1 MNHDLLLIA
10 HVICA
15 DLQIHSEEVRYLN
28 ALSEKNGADSSTLEL
43 IEKIFAQD
51 ENCPSVEDV
60 AKNISLETRQEVF
73 SQVLEVAHVDGNFSP
88 LEKNIIDKIAKIWNL
103 SASNVQIAIATAD
116 NNYRKS
122 QSQKL
127 IQDEHVELSLSAKVL
142 KGAESVFSR
151 GLVKK
156 LAEAAPVD
164 IGQRIEQLQ
173 REVLLSGTEYDE
185 AIQKCAEIAQE
196 DYKFVEW
203 HIKQTELAL
212 QQLQENI
219 NIQIKELQKLSLAG
233 GNGGSAKEAIEQISQ
248 TKQALE
254 VKIIQQ
260 LQDTRMS
267 LDSKA
272 RALSHFSITF
282 MGKTKAGKSTLHSV
296 VTGEGW
302 NAIGIGK
309 QRTTRLNRV
318 YEWKHIRIIDTPG
331 IGAPGGRSDEEIAE
345 SVIDESDVICYVVT
359 NDSVQES
366 EFKFLSLL
374 ESKSKP
380 LIILLNIKNNLRD
393 ARRLKSFLDNPEK
406 LFSMKDNN
414 DLTGHIDRIRTYAQK
429 HYSNNSFEI
438 IPVML
443 LAAQLSQEEAHK
455 EIKSDLLKA
464 SKLKNFLNIIRES
477 IVTNGAIRRSQT
489 FLGSTARD
497 MESHLDQ
504 IKLEVKAYEKSLLE
518 LKKKREQFKI
528 DTTAQENNTKIW
540 LQNEIKKSFN
550 QIRNRVQSFVNLN
563 YKDDSELITK
573 KWNNEVVN
581 MRLQESIEGAYK
593 QASET
598 SNKEVAVTLAEVGRD
613 LQLISQLVDSSFN
626 IKNTYDGFNLK
637 IGGRILAVA
646 GLLIGF
652 AFPPLGIAIS
662 AIGAVLSWFGGFFK
676 SDEDKRR
683 EAVEKIEK
691 IEKALKSQIDIQES
705 QIIEQANE
713 NLHKQCQNISSAVDV
728 YFGGLIVGLEVMI
741 KELTG
746 AEKKLQLIIRELNFG
761 YSKRILD
768 YCEDKYEHLT
778 LGTARAAIAS
788 VERDFGKQI
797 TIDLNP
803 NYPVSTNLLDLKYQE
818 NLGKVLQEKVSIT
831 QSKKPNLSNIYN

>member
-1 MNHDLLLIA
+1 MYYNLLLIA

-15 DLQIHSEEVRYLN
+15 DRQIHSEEVRYLN
-28 ALSEKNGADSSTLEL
+28 ALSEKNGADATTIEL
-43 IEKIFAQD
+43 VDKIFAQD

-88 LEKNIIDKIAKIWNL
+88 LEKNIIDKIAEIWNL
-103 SASNVQIAIATAD
+103 SESNVQIAIAQAD

-122 QSQKL
+122 QSQKS
-127 IQDEHVELSLSAKVL
+127 IQDEHIELSLSAKVL

-185 AIQKCAEIAQE
+185 AIKKCAKIAQE
-196 DYKFVEW
+196 DYKFAESRL
-203 HIKQTELAL
+203 KQTELAL

-219 NIQIKELQKLSLAG
+219 NIQIEKLQKLSLTG
-233 GNGGSAKEAIEQISQ
+233 GKGGSAKEAIEQISQ

-254 VKIIQQ
+254 VKIVRQ

-282 MGKTKAGKSTLHSV
+282 MGKTKAGKSTLHAV

-331 IGAPGGRSDEEIAE
+331 IGAPDGRSDEEIAE

-380 LIILLNIKNNLRD
+380 LIILLNLKNNLRN

-406 LFSMKDNN
+406 LFSMKGNN

-455 EIKSDLLKA
+455 EIKSNLLKA
-464 SKLKNFLNIIRES
+464 SKLNNFLDIIRES
-477 IVTNGAIRRSQT
+477 IVTTGAIRRSQT
-489 FLGSTARD
+489 FLGSTAGNI
-497 MESHLDQ
+497 ESHLEQ
-504 IKLEVKAYEKSLLE
+504 IKSEVNTYEKLLLD
-518 LKKKREQFKI
+518 LKKRREQFKI
-528 DTTAQENNTKIW
+528 DIITQGNTTKIS
-540 LQNEIKKSFN
+540 LKNEIKSSFN
-550 QIRNRVQSFVNLN
+550 QIRGKVQSFADRN
-563 YKDDSELITK
+563 YKNDSELITQ
-573 KWNNEVVN
+573 KWNNEVN
-581 MRLQESIEGAYK
+581 GMRLQENIEAAFG
-593 QASET
+593 QASKRYN
-598 SNKEVAVTLAEVGRD
+598 NKVSEILEELGRD
-613 LQLISQLVDSSFN
+613 LQLVAQLSGGSFDV
-626 IKNTYDGFNLK
+626 KNTYNGFNMK
-637 IGGRILAVA
+637 IGGQILTVA
-646 GLLIGF
+646 GILISLV
-652 AFPPLGIAIS
+652 FPPLGIVITG
-662 AIGAVLSWFGGFFK
+662 IGAVLGWLGGFFK
-676 SDEDKRR
+676 SDENKRR
-683 EAVEKIEK
+683 EAVEK
-691 IEKALKSQIDIQES
+691 IEKALKSQIDLQES

-728 YFGGLIVGLEVMI
+728 YLGGLIVGLEVI
-741 KELTG
+741 LKELTG
-746 AEKKLQLIIRELNFG
+746 AEKKLQVIVRELNFG

-768 YCEDKYEHLT
+768 YCQNKYEYLT
-778 LGTARAAIAS
+778 LGTTRADISS

-797 TIDLNP
+797 TINLNQ
-803 NYPVSTNLLDLKYQE
+803 NYRISTNLLDPEYQE
-818 NLGKVLQEKVSIT
+818 SLGKILQERVSIT
-831 QSKKPNLSNIYN
+831 QAKKPKLSNIYN

>member
-1 MNHDLLLIA
+1 MNYDLLLIA

-15 DLQIHSEEVRYLN
+15 DRQIHSEEVRYLN
-28 ALSEKNGADSSTLEL
+28 ALSEKNRSDATTLEL
-43 IEKIFAQD
+43 VEKIFAQD
-51 ENCPSVEDV
+51 ENCPSVEDI
-60 AKNISLETRQEVF
+60 AKNIALETRQEVF

-103 SASNVQIAIATAD
+103 SENDVQSAIAKAD
-116 NNYRKS
+116 NNYRKI
-122 QSQKL
+122 QSQRETQEEQ
-127 IQDEHVELSLSAKVL
+127 IELSLSAKVL
-142 KGAESVFSR
+142 KGAESVFSQ

-156 LAEAAPVD
+156 LAKVAPVD
-164 IGQRIEQLQ
+164 IGQKIEQLQ
-173 REVLLSGTEYDE
+173 REVFLSGSEYEE
-185 AIQKCAEIAQE
+185 AIQKCAKIAQE

-203 HIKQTELAL
+203 HINQTELAL

-233 GNGGSAKEAIEQISQ
+233 GKGGSAKEAIEQISQ

-282 MGKTKAGKSTLHSV
+282 MGKTKAGKSTLHAV

-302 NAIGIGK
+302 NAIGTGK

-380 LIILLNIKNNLRD
+380 LIILLNLKNNLRD
-393 ARRLKSFLDNPEK
+393 TRRLKSFLDNPEK
-406 LFSMKDNN
+406 LFSMKGSN

-464 SKLKNFLNIIRES
+464 SKLKNFLDIIRES
-477 IVTNGAIRRSQT
+477 IVENGAIRRSQT
-489 FLGSTARD
+489 FLGSTAGNI
-497 MESHLDQ
+497 ESHLNQ
-504 IKLEVKAYEKSLLE
+504 IKSEIKAYEKLLLE
-518 LKKKREQFKI
+518 LKKKREWVKTEI
-528 DTTAQENNTKIW
+528 ATQEDRAETI
-540 LQNEIKKSFN
+540 LQNKIRTNFQQLRGKTNSFAFQN
-550 QIRNRVQSFVNLN
+550 H
-563 YKDDSELITK
+563 KDDSESISQ
-573 KWNNEVVN
+573 KWNNEVTRMQLREN
-581 MRLQESIEGAYK
+581 LEIACK
-593 QASET
+593 QASE
-598 SNKEVAVTLAEVGRD
+598 SYNQGVAEILEEVGRD
-613 LQLISQLVDSSFN
+613 LQLVSQLSGSSFN

-646 GLLIGF
+646 GVLIGF
-652 AFPPLGIAIS
+652 VFPPLGIVIG
-662 AIGAVLSWFGGFFK
+662 AIGAVLGWFGGFFK

-691 IEKALKSQIDIQES
+691 ALKSQIDIQES
-705 QIIEQANE
+705 QIIQQANE
-713 NLHKQCQNISSAVDV
+713 NLHKQCQNISSAVDI
-728 YFGGLIVGLEVMI
+728 YLGGLIVGLEVML

-746 AEKKLQLIIRELNFG
+746 AKEKLQLIVRELNFG
-761 YSKRILD
+761 FSKRILD
-768 YCEDKYEHLT
+768 YCQNKYEHLT
-778 LGTARAAIAS
+778 LGSARAAIAS

-797 TIDLNP
+797 MIDLNP
-803 NYPVSTNLLDLKYQE
+803 NYRISTNFLDPEYQE
-818 NLGKVLQEKVSIT
+818 NLGKILQERVSIT
-831 QSKKPNLSNIYN
+831 QAKKPKLSNTYN

>member
-1 MNHDLLLIA
+1 MHHDLLLIA

-15 DLQIHSEEVRYLN
+15 DRQIHSEEVKYLN
-28 ALSEKNGADSSTLEL
+28 ALSEKNEADATTLEL
-43 IEKIFAQD
+43 VEKIFAQD
-51 ENCPSVEDV
+51 EKCSSVEDV
-60 AKNISLETRQEVF
+60 AKNITLETRQEVF
-73 SQVLEVAHVDGNFSP
+73 LQVLEVAHVDGDFSP
-88 LEKNIIDKIAKIWNL
+88 LEKNIIDRIADIWNL
-103 SASNVQIAIATAD
+103 SETDVQNAITKAA

-127 IQDEHVELSLSAKVL
+127 MQDEQVELSLSAKVL

-151 GLVKK
+151 RLVKK
-156 LAEAAPVD
+156 LAEVAPVD

-173 REVLLSGTEYDE
+173 REVLLSGSEYDE
-185 AIQKCAEIAQE
+185 AIQKCAKIAQE
-196 DYKFVEW
+196 DYKFAESRL
-203 HIKQTELAL
+203 KQTELAL

-219 NIQIKELQKLSLAG
+219 NIQIKELQKLSVAG
-233 GNGGSAKEAIEQISQ
+233 GKGGSAKEAIEQISQ

-254 VKIIQQ
+254 AKIIQQ
-260 LQDTRMS
+260 LQDIRMS

-282 MGKTKAGKSTLHSV
+282 MGKTKAGKSTLHAV

-331 IGAPGGRSDEEIAE
+331 IGAPDGSSDEEIAE

-380 LIILLNIKNNLRD
+380 LIILLNLKNNLRD
-393 ARRLKSFLDNPEK
+393 DRRLKSFLDNPEK
-406 LFSMKDNN
+406 LFSMKGNN

-455 EIKSDLLKA
+455 ENQSDLLKA
-464 SKLKNFLNIIRES
+464 SKLKNFLDIIRES
-477 IVTNGAIRRSQT
+477 IVKNGAIRRSQT
-489 FLGSTARD
+489 FLGSTAGNI
-497 MESHLDQ
+497 EISLDRLQ
-504 IKLEVKAYEKSLLE
+504 TEIKAYQELLTE
-518 LKKKREQFKI
+518 LKKKRIRVKRE
-528 DTTAQENNTKIW
+528 TSAQEDKAKML
-540 LQNEIKKSFN
+540 LQNKIKTNFQQLRGKTNSFAL
-550 QIRNRVQSFVNLN
+550 QN
-563 YKDDSELITK
+563 YKDDSELISQ
-573 KWNNEVVN
+573 KWNNEVN
-581 MRLQESIEGAYK
+581 RIQLKENLEIAFE
-593 QASET
+593 QASENYNQGV
-598 SNKEVAVTLAEVGRD
+598 SEILEEVGRD
-613 LQLISQLVDSSFN
+613 LQLVSQLSGSSFD

-637 IGGRILAVA
+637 IGGQILVVA
-646 GLLIGF
+646 GVLIGF
-652 AFPPLGIAIS
+652 VFPPLGIAIG
-662 AIGAVLSWFGGFFK
+662 AIGAVFGWLGGFFK
-676 SDEDKRR
+676 SDKDKRR
-683 EAVEKIEK
+683 EAVEK

-713 NLHKQCQNISSAVDV
+713 NLRKQCQNISGAVDV
-728 YFGGLIVGLEVMI
+728 YLGGLIVGLEVI
-741 KELTG
+741 LKELTG
-746 AEKKLQLIIRELNFG
+746 AEKKLHLIVRELNFG

-768 YCEDKYEHLT
+768 YCQDKYEHLT
-778 LGTARAAIAS
+778 LGTARAAISS
-788 VERDFGKQI
+788 VERDFGKHI

-803 NYPVSTNLLDLKYQE
+803 NYPVSTNLLDPKYQD
-818 NLGKVLQEKVSIT
+818 NLGKTLQEQVSIT
-831 QSKKPNLSNIYN
+831 QSKKTKLSNIYN

>member
-1 MNHDLLLIA
+1 MNYDLLLIA

-15 DLQIHSEEVRYLN
+15 DRQIHSEEVRYLN
-28 ALSEKNGADSSTLEL
+28 ALSEKNGADTTTLEL
-43 IEKIFAQD
+43 VEKIFAQD
-51 ENCPSVEDV
+51 ENCLSVEDI
-60 AKNISLETRQEVF
+60 AKNIALETRQEVF

-103 SASNVQIAIATAD
+103 SEHDVQSAIAQAD

-122 QSQKL
+122 RSQRATQEEQ
-127 IQDEHVELSLSAKVL
+127 IELSLSAKVL

-156 LAEAAPVD
+156 LAEVAPTD

-173 REVLLSGTEYDE
+173 REVLLSGSEYDE
-185 AIQKCAEIAQE
+185 AIQKCAKIAQE

-233 GNGGSAKEAIEQISQ
+233 GKGGSAKEAIEQISQ

-282 MGKTKAGKSTLHSV
+282 MGKTKAGKSTLHAV
-296 VTGEGW
+296 VTGAGW

-309 QRTTRLNRV
+309 QRTTRLNRI

-331 IGAPGGRSDEEIAE
+331 IGAPDGRTDEEIAE

-380 LIILLNIKNNLRD
+380 LVILLNLKNNLRD

-406 LFSMKDNN
+406 LFSMKGNN

-464 SKLKNFLNIIRES
+464 SKLKNFLDIIRES
-477 IVTNGAIRRSQT
+477 IVENGAIRRSQT
-489 FLGSTARD
+489 FLGSTAGNI
-497 MESHLDQ
+497 ESHLNQ
-504 IKLEVKAYEKSLLE
+504 IKSEIKAYQELLTE
-518 LKKKREQFKI
+518 LKKKRVRVKREI
-528 DTTAQENNTKIW
+528 STQEDKARML
-540 LQNEIKKSFN
+540 LQNKIKTNFQQLRGKTNSFAL
-550 QIRNRVQSFVNLN
+550 QN
-563 YKDDSELITK
+563 YKDSGELISQ
-573 KWNNEVVN
+573 KWNDEVN
-581 MRLQESIEGAYK
+581 RIQLKENLEIAFK
-593 QASET
+593 QASE
-598 SNKEVAVTLAEVGRD
+598 SYNQGVSEILEEVGRD
-613 LQLISQLVDSSFN
+613 LQLISQLSCSSFD

-637 IGGRILAVA
+637 IGGQILAVA
-646 GLLIGF
+646 GVLIGF
-652 AFPPLGIAIS
+652 AFPPLGIVIG
-662 AIGAVLSWFGGFFK
+662 AIGAVLGWLGGFFK

-683 EAVEKIEK
+683 EVVEK

-705 QIIEQANE
+705 QIIDQANE

-728 YFGGLIVGLEVMI
+728 YLGGLIIGLEVML

-746 AEKKLQLIIRELNFG
+746 AEEKLELIVRELNFG
-761 YSKRILD
+761 FGKRILD
-768 YCEDKYEHLT
+768 YCQNKYEHLT
-778 LGTARAAIAS
+778 LGNARAAIAS

-818 NLGKVLQEKVSIT
+818 SIGKTLQEQVSIT
-831 QSKKPNLSNIYN
+831 QSKKSKLSNIYN

>member
-1 MNHDLLLIA
+1 MHYDLLLIT

-15 DLQIHSEEVRYLN
+15 DRQIHSEEVRYLN
-28 ALSEKNGADSSTLEL
+28 ALSKKNGADATTIEL
-43 IEKIFAQD
+43 VDKIFAQD
-51 ENCPSVEDV
+51 ENCLSVEDV

-73 SQVLEVAHVDGNFSP
+73 LQVLEVAHVDGNFSP
-88 LEKNIIDKIAKIWNL
+88 LEKNIIDKIAEIWNL
-103 SASNVQIAIATAD
+103 SESNVQIAIAQAD
-116 NNYRKS
+116 SNYRKS
-122 QSQKL
+122 QSQKS

-156 LAEAAPVD
+156 LGEAAPVD

-185 AIQKCAEIAQE
+185 AIQKCAKIAQE
-196 DYKFVEW
+196 DYKFAESRL
-203 HIKQTELAL
+203 KQTELAL

-219 NIQIKELQKLSLAG
+219 NIQIEKLQKLSFTG
-233 GNGGSAKEAIEQISQ
+233 GKGGSAKEAIEQISQ

-254 VKIIQQ
+254 VKIVRQ

-282 MGKTKAGKSTLHSV
+282 MGKTKAGKSTLHAV

-331 IGAPGGRSDEEIAE
+331 IGAPDGRSDEEIAE

-380 LIILLNIKNNLRD
+380 LIILLNLKNNLRD

-406 LFSMKDNN
+406 LFSMKGNN

-464 SKLKNFLNIIRES
+464 SKLNNFLDIIRES
-477 IVTNGAIRRSQT
+477 IVTTGAIRRSQT
-489 FLGSTARD
+489 FLGSTAGNI
-497 MESHLDQ
+497 ESHLDR
-504 IKLEVKAYEKSLLE
+504 IKSEVNAYEKLLLD
-518 LKKKREQFKI
+518 LKKKREQFKTDI
-528 DTTAQENNTKIW
+528 ITQKNTTKTS
-540 LQNEIKKSFN
+540 LQNEIKSSFN
-550 QIRNRVQSFVNLN
+550 PIRGKVQSFADRN
-563 YKDDSELITK
+563 YKNDSELITQ
-573 KWNNEVVN
+573 KWNNEVSS
-581 MRLQESIEGAYK
+581 MRLQENIEAAFV
-593 QASET
+593 QASKRYN
-598 SNKEVAVTLAEVGRD
+598 NKVSEILEELGRD
-613 LQLISQLVDSSFN
+613 LQLVAQLSGGSFDV
-626 IKNTYDGFNLK
+626 KNTYDGFNLK
-637 IGGRILAVA
+637 IGGQILTVA
-646 GLLIGF
+646 GILISL
-652 AFPPLGIAIS
+652 AFPPLGIVITG
-662 AIGAVLSWFGGFFK
+662 IGAVLGWLGGFFK

-691 IEKALKSQIDIQES
+691 ALKSQIDLQES

-728 YFGGLIVGLEVMI
+728 YLGGLIVGLEVI
-741 KELTG
+741 LKELTG
-746 AEKKLQLIIRELNFG
+746 AEKKLQLIVRELNFG

-768 YCEDKYEHLT
+768 YCQNKYEHLT
-778 LGTARAAIAS
+778 LGTTRADISS

-797 TIDLNP
+797 TIDLNQ
-803 NYPVSTNLLDLKYQE
+803 NYRISTNLLNPEYQE
-818 NLGKVLQEKVSIT
+818 SLGKILQERVSIT
-831 QSKKPNLSNIYN
+831 QSKKPKLSNIYN

>member
-1 MNHDLLLIA
+1 MNYDLLLIA

-15 DLQIHSEEVRYLN
+15 DRQIHSEEVRYLN
-28 ALSEKNGADSSTLEL
+28 DLSEKNGADATTLEL
-43 IEKIFAQD
+43 VEKFFAQD
-51 ENCPSVEDV
+51 ENCLSVEDV
-60 AKNISLETRQEVF
+60 AKNIALETRKEVF
-73 SQVLEVAHVDGNFSP
+73 SQVLEVAHIDGNFSP

-103 SASNVQIAIATAD
+103 SENDVQIAIAQAD

-122 QSQKL
+122 QAQKL
-127 IQDEHVELSLSAKVL
+127 IQDEHLELSLSAKVL

-173 REVLLSGTEYDE
+173 REVLLSGSEYDE
-185 AIQKCAEIAQE
+185 AIQKCAKIAQE
-196 DYKFVEW
+196 DYKFVESRL
-203 HIKQTELAL
+203 KQTELTL

-219 NIQIKELQKLSLAG
+219 NIQIKELQKLSLVRG
-233 GNGGSAKEAIEQISQ
+233 KGGSAKEAIEQISQ

-254 VKIIQQ
+254 VKIVRQ

-282 MGKTKAGKSTLHSV
+282 MGKTKAGKSTLHAV

-309 QRTTRLNRV
+309 QRTTRLNRI

-331 IGAPGGRSDEEIAE
+331 IGAPDGRTDEEIAE

-380 LIILLNIKNNLRD
+380 LIILLNLKNNLRD

-406 LFSMKDNN
+406 LFSTKGNN

-429 HYSNNSFEI
+429 HYSNNSFKI

-455 EIKSDLLKA
+455 QIKSDLLKA
-464 SKLKNFLNIIRES
+464 SKLKNFLDTIRES
-477 IVTNGAIRRSQT
+477 IVENGAIRRSQT
-489 FLGSTARD
+489 FLGSTAGNI
-497 MESHLDQ
+497 ESHLNQ
-504 IKLEVKAYEKSLLE
+504 IKSEIKAYEKLLLE
-518 LKKKREQFKI
+518 LKEKRERVKGEI
-528 DTTAQENNTKIW
+528 ITQENTTKIW
-540 LQNEIKKSFN
+540 LQNEIKMSFK
-550 QIRNRVQSFVNLN
+550 QLRGRIQSFADRN
-563 YKDDSELITK
+563 YKDDSKLINQ
-573 KWNNEVVN
+573 KWNNEVSN
-581 MRLQESIEGAYK
+581 IRLQENIEAAFL
-593 QASET
+593 QASKRYNEGV
-598 SNKEVAVTLAEVGRD
+598 SEILEELGRD
-613 LQLISQLVDSSFN
+613 LQLVAQLSDSSFD

-637 IGGRILAVA
+637 IGGQILAVA
-646 GLLIGF
+646 GILIGF
-652 AFPPLGIAIS
+652 IFPPVQIIGLISSAIS
-662 AIGAVLSWFGGFFK
+662 FLSGFFK
-676 SDEDKRR
+676 SDKDKCR

-691 IEKALKSQIDIQES
+691 DLRHQIDIQES
-705 QIIEQANE
+705 QIIEQADE
-713 NLHKQCQNISSAVDV
+713 NLQKQCRNISNAVDV
-728 YFGGLIVGLEVMI
+728 YLDGLIVGLEI
-741 KELTG
+741 ILKELTG
-746 AEKKLQLIIRELNFG
+746 CEKRLQLIVREINFG
-761 YSKRILD
+761 YGKRILD
-768 YCEDKYEHLT
+768 YCQDKYEHLT
-778 LGTARAAIAS
+778 LGNAHAAISS

-797 TIDLNP
+797 AIDLNP

-818 NLGKVLQEKVSIT
+818 NLGKTLQEQVSIT
-831 QSKKPNLSNIYN
+831 QFKKSKLSNIYN